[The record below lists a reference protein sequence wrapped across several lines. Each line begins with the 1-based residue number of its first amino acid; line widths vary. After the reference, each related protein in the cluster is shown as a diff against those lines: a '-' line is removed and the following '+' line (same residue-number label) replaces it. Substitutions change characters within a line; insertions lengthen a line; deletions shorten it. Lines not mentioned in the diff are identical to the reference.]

1 MWEESDRA
9 RVRKSVGGDI
19 YILGS
24 EVGTKIKI
32 QSETRDFNF
41 CSHLGTQYIYI
52 ATHRQKGFSLE
63 PGPQSGFGHYQAQE
77 VRT

>member
-1 MWEESDRA
+1 VWEESDRA

-24 EVGTKIKI
+24 RVSPKIKI

-41 CSHLGTQYIYI
+41 WGHSGTQYIYMPSCG
-52 ATHRQKGFSLE
+52 AGAHAR
-63 PGPQSGFGHYQAQE
+63 
-77 VRT
+77 VVV